1 MLSETLSIPF
11 SISEAFGGFG
21 TAEGIL
27 HFENDAI
34 RLELEP
40 KLFGFIDNG
49 IQERVIPL
57 TDILHVEFKSGWT
70 YRMFSIQARSLKTFT
85 GITGAKQG
93 KLEMSIEKSNAH
105 LAEHL
110 ATMLSAKLT
119 TLQLDRIKEDL
130 KNI

>member
-1 MLSETLSIPF
+1 MLSETIAIPF

-27 HFENDAI
+27 HYENDSL

-57 TDILHVEFKSGWT
+57 DEILQVEFKSGWT
-70 YRMFSIQARSLKTFT
+70 HRTLSIQAKSLKTFT

-93 KLEMSIEKSNAH
+93 RLEVSVEKNSAH

-110 ATMLSAKLT
+110 ATMVSAKLT
-119 TLQLDRIKEDL
+119 TMQLDRIKEDL